1 MFDDKLLKVWKCR
14 RSDNV
19 IEGGL
24 PGEIT
29 DIYDDGF
36 GVKVSNG
43 EVVFTEIQLA
53 GKGKT
58 SAVAFINGHKDLVG
72 KILK

>member
-1 MFDDKLLKVWKCR
+1 MKVWKCYR
-14 RSDNV
+14 TDNLF
-19 IEGGL
+19 EL
-24 PGEIT
+24 AFPGQIT
-29 DIYDDGF
+29 ALYEDGF

-53 GKGKT
+53 GKGKMK
-58 SAVAFINGHKDLVG
+58 ARDFINGHHDLVG